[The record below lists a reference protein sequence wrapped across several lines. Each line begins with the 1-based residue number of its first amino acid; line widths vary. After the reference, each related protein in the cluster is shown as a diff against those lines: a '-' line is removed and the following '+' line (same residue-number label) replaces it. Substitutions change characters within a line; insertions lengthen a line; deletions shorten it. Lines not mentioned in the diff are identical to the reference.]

1 MCTRGLGE
9 ACSLVGS
16 LAHVL
21 ATPSQAAQCPTYTL
35 ELEMESPHGV
45 QRSDTRAGI
54 KPESS

>member
-1 MCTRGLGE
+1 MLVTRVIDSESKLG
-9 ACSLVGS
+9 VGGP
-16 LAHVL
+16 
-21 ATPSQAAQCPTYTL
+21 TGPTYTL